1 MPSLLT
7 PPRHILSKQLATL
20 VVEKEWQIARARYQL
35 KDIANQL
42 GFSCV
47 YAAQLI
53 TSLSELGYNLVFHSD
68 NGGVIYVSRVIK
80 ANSSGIKLICVD
92 NGPGIPCIIN
102 ALTDGFSTNGG
113 LGGGLPGVERLMD
126 DFFIESTNQGTRI
139 ECTKWAI

>member
-1 MPSLLT
+1 MSLL
-7 PPRHILSKQLATL
+7 LKQNASFINEELATL

-35 KDIANQL
+35 KDIANQF
-42 GFSCV
+42 GFSQV

-68 NGGVIYVSRVIK
+68 NRGVIYVSRVIK

-92 NGPGIPCIIN
+92 NGSGILCISD

-113 LGGGLPGVERLMD
+113 FGGGLPGVERLMD
-126 DFFIESTNQGTRI
+126 EFFIESTNQVTRI
-139 ECTKWAI
+139 ECIKWAP